1 MKRYSDEIIGEAI
14 DRWVVGRFAERNRI
28 ILKLRLIDGYTYE
41 QIEEWLYLNDD
52 IRQSYKIKTKQI
64 SRVIS
69 EWTLVGFDHIK
80 S

>member
-1 MKRYSDEIIGEAI
+1 MRYSDEMIAEAI

-41 QIEEWLYLNDD
+41 QIEEWLYLNED
-52 IRQSYKIKTKQI
+52 IRDSYKIKSKQI

-69 EWTLVGFDHIK
+69 EWSLIIYEQLK

>member
-1 MKRYSDEIIGEAI
+1 MRYSDEMIAEAI

-41 QIEEWLYLNDD
+41 QIEEWLYLNEN
-52 IRQSYKIKTKQI
+52 IRDSYKIKSKQI

-69 EWTLVGFDHIK
+69 EWSLIIYEQLK

>member
-1 MKRYSDEIIGEAI
+1 MRYSDEMISEAI

-41 QIEEWLYLNDD
+41 QIEERLYLDD
-52 IRQSYKIKTKQI
+52 NLRNSYKIKTKQI

-69 EWTLVGFDHIK
+69 EWTAVVYDHIK

>member
-69 EWTLVGFDHIK
+69 EWTLVVFNHIK